1 MKISRIKFKYLM
13 GLWKSLPEYPNPD
26 DVIYEISLYLT
37 KDGRPNSEFSEQ
49 TFNSIFGKNWAQE
62 KMGNVISGMI
72 ESGSINEIAKK
83 SGNKKWYAIKD
94 NPYY

>member
-1 MKISRIKFKYLM
+1 M

-37 KDGRPNSEFSEQ
+37 KDRRPNGEFSEQ

-62 KMGNVISGMI
+62 KIGNVISRMI
-72 ESGSINEIAKK
+72 ESGSINQIAKK
-83 SGNKKWYAIKD
+83 SGNKKWYVIKD

>member
-1 MKISRIKFKYLM
+1 M

-62 KMGNVISGMI
+62 KTGDIISEMI
-72 ESGSINEIAKK
+72 EAGSIKEIDKK
-83 SGNKKWYAIKD
+83 PGNKKWYTIKD

>member
-1 MKISRIKFKYLM
+1 M
-13 GLWKSLPEYPNPD
+13 GLWKSLPEYPNSD

-49 TFNSIFGKNWAQE
+49 TFNSIFGKNWANE
-62 KMGNVISGMI
+62 KTGNAISRMI

-83 SGNKKWYAIKD
+83 SGNKKWYVIKD